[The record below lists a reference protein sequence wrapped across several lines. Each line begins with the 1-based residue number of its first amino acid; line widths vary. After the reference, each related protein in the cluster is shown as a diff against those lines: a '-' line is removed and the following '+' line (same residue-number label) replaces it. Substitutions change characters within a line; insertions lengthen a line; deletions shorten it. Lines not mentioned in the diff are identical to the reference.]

1 MLAVTRNH
9 CTLHNGG
16 DGGDGGDG
24 AAVAIINTSRAAGGW
39 TTLTTLQQV
48 LVRPHWAVT
57 QPVTRTPHSC
67 FSVAQLVLCAPVPSL
82 QSPHCNIWLRL
93 SAMGI

>member
-1 MLAVTRNH
+1 MPVVTRNH

-24 AAVAIINTSRAAGGW
+24 AAVAIITTSRAAGGW
-39 TTLTTLQQV
+39 TTLQQV